1 MNLRLIREPSKGG
14 ATLGSLYINDVRIC
28 DTLEDQLREQF
39 LQPVTAW
46 KVKGETAIPAGRYRI
61 VMRQSPRFGRV
72 LPWLQDVPGFE
83 WILIHAGNKSADTE
97 GCILVGL
104 DRGHAFVG
112 RSQMA
117 LQRVMQ
123 QLVDA
128 AGEIWISIENPP
140 SYPSVNEA

>member
-1 MNLRLIREPSKGG
+1 MNLRLIREPSSAG
-14 ATLGSLYINDVRIC
+14 ATLGSLYINDVRVC
-28 DTLEDQLREQF
+28 ETLEDQLREQF
-39 LQPVTAW
+39 MRPVKTW

-61 VMRQSPRFGRV
+61 VLRQSPRFGRV

-104 DRGHAFVG
+104 DRATSFVG
-112 RSQMA
+112 RSAVA

-123 QLVDA
+123 QLVEA
-128 AGEIWISIENPP
+128 KGEIWIAIENPP
-140 SYPSVNEA
+140 SYSPVNEA